1 MPLIT
6 FSVCYALKGYLH
18 KSKKGPFDMSYTKEK
33 NDEVLILIDMASIEE
48 AQEMIEFLEENGII
62 ENIKGN
68 LESSM

>member
-1 MPLIT
+1 
-6 FSVCYALKGYLH
+6 
-18 KSKKGPFDMSYTKEK
+18 MSYTKEK